1 MGIFRQF
8 PYSNFHDMNMD
19 QIIKIVREMLDE
31 WVEYKAKLD
40 TLYSDITKA
49 FDEYGVNWE
58 VVKLDS
64 GDYSAILPED
74 EEMGIPEIDLRD
86 EICIERKMSCDEI
99 IGNLTRNKERFHKE
113 FGRTNADIPIL
124 IEDDFSNACRGNYK
138 SQVTPKQFLGALFS
152 FCDKYGTFFYF
163 MKDKELSA
171 IWIYDI
177 FKYRIRNKLK
187 EIE

>member
-1 MGIFRQF
+1 ML
-8 PYSNFHDMNMD
+8 SEK
-19 QIIKIVREMLDE
+19 QIKEQIDRIIILVDSRERDLPNH
-31 WVEYKAKLD
+31 
-40 TLYSDITKA
+40 ITKA

-74 EEMGIPEIDLRD
+74 EEMGIPEIDLRN